1 MSVEGRKKLNVA
13 SRGSQGFKVVL
24 HRLWALPKRVPKPP
38 KPLSARGVHTLQAD
52 FDPMITIGGAPSG
65 APGAHSKAVADH
77 GPDVGHVP
85 QTPTRPPSAA
95 RLKTTPVARRK
106 LPTAGAPADVLEGAH
121 AILFAP
127 AADAVPEGATSAHRP
142 PLDPGSSVA
151 VAPPAPFAAQTPSGT
166 HAETTT
172 AHSPASAPS
181 QASVPAPSANPPL
194 ALTPP
199 STPHRKRHL
208 HPGGTVSQPA
218 PPAPKRPKHIAK
230 PGPIEVTRAEME
242 PLARALQRQ
251 RGRPDDDVNA
261 LVGATVG
268 YLLATPLAYR
278 SLVYGSV
285 AM

>member
-1 MSVEGRKKLNVA
+1 MD
-13 SRGSQGFKVVL
+13 
-24 HRLWALPKRVPKPP
+24 ALSDA
-38 KPLSARGVHTLQAD
+38 LS
-52 FDPMITIGGAPSG
+52 DPMVEIGGAPSG
-65 APGAHSKAVADH
+65 APGAHARALADH
-77 GPDVGHVP
+77 GPDAGHVP
-85 QTPTRPPSAA
+85 QTPTRLPSAA

-106 LPTAGAPADVLEGAH
+106 LPTAAPADVLEGAH

-151 VAPPAPFAAQTPSGT
+151 AVAVAPPTPFAAQTPSGT

-199 STPHRKRHL
+199 STPHRTRHL

-218 PPAPKRPKHIAK
+218 PPAPKRPKYIAK
-230 PGPIEVTRAEME
+230 PGPIEVTRAEMA
-242 PLARALQRQ
+242 PLVRALQRP

-261 LVGATVG
+261 LVGATIG
-268 YLLATPLAYR
+268 YMLATPLAYR
-278 SLVYGSV
+278 SLMYRSV